1 MKLYRFMSQQE
12 YKALAMGKTII
23 SDVDYKKLGRKSTA
37 KGVCFGI
44 GDYEQAKKDFR
55 HLNGIVV
62 PHYLVVFDKPDTL
75 TFTKCQGRY
84 TDWEKF
90 DRLYSPKKRYSMAYI
105 LGAVPMKMCD
115 EYCTPYYS
123 LNDIVETY
131 EVYQV
136 TNSLGNLE
144 TVRRI

>member
-1 MKLYRFMSQQE
+1 MSILEYR
-12 YKALAMGKTII
+12 ALAMGKTII
-23 SDVDYKKLGRKSTA
+23 SSVDYAKRGRKSTA
-37 KGVCFGI
+37 KGICFGI

-55 HLNGIVV
+55 HLSGIVT

-90 DRLYSPKKRYSMAYI
+90 DRLYSKKYSMAYL
-105 LGAVPMKMCD
+105 LGAVPTKMCD

-131 EVYQV
+131 EVYEIIN
-136 TNSLGNLE
+136 TIGELK
-144 TVRRI
+144 TIRRI